1 MAFTA
6 STAPRKGELSS
17 SRLLELAA
25 DLFRQNGYAATTMRD
40 IADAGGMKAGSLYY
54 HFSSKD
60 EILDGVLERGIGEA
74 IRGFE
79 AAMAA
84 LPADADFD
92 ARIRAATTAHLK
104 TVWEYGTY
112 TVASRQLLKHIPE
125 SLHAKHIGMRRR
137 YDELWRNLLHE
148 GVEAGILARD
158 ADLGLTRLF
167 LLGSLNWTSEWL
179 DPQKKSFEDLGAM
192 AAELFLNGM
201 RVAPAE

>member
-1 MAFTA
+1 MASTA

-25 DLFRQNGYAATTMRD
+25 DLFRENGYAATTMRD

-84 LPADADFD
+84 LPPDATFD
-92 ARIRAATTAHLK
+92 ARVQAATTAHLAMMNSGGPCFTRACK
-104 TVWEYGTY
+104 P
-112 TVASRQLLKHIPE
+112 ASLRTTPI
-125 SLHAKHIGMRRR
+125 SA
-137 YDELWRNLLHE
+137 
-148 GVEAGILARD
+148 
-158 ADLGLTRLF
+158 
-167 LLGSLNWTSEWL
+167 
-179 DPQKKSFEDLGAM
+179 
-192 AAELFLNGM
+192 
-201 RVAPAE
+201 